1 MKLTENFT
9 YEELTFSEKAL
20 RLGIEN
26 KPPAEIYANLVRLA
40 NKLEEIRKVIAKP
53 IIVNSGYRSKLVND
67 AVGST
72 ERSQHRVGCAA
83 DIRVNG
89 MTPDEICR
97 AIIESDIQY
106 DQLIREYD
114 SWVHISI
121 PNNPTH
127 TPRNQTLIIDK
138 QSPKGRQFI

>member
-1 MKLTENFT
+1 MNLSEHFT

-26 KPPAEIYANLVRLA
+26 KPPAEIYTNLVRLA
-40 NKLEEIRKVIAKP
+40 NKLEEVRKAIVKPVI
-53 IIVNSGYRSKLVND
+53 INSGYRSKLVND

-83 DIRVNG
+83 DFVAPG

-97 AIIESDIQY
+97 AIIASEIQY
-106 DQLIREYD
+106 DQLIKEYD

-138 QSPKGRQFI
+138 NSPKGRPFI